1 MTKAEMELHS
11 ERRQKPVPVD
21 ARPSDC
27 SLVLVVDL
35 DGTLIR
41 SDMLYE
47 TFWSAMALNWATPLI
62 AAASLSGGRAAL
74 KHRLM
79 QLGPVDVTLLPYDAQ
94 VIRYVRQWRATGR
107 RVMLVTASDQAVA
120 ERIGA
125 HLGIFD
131 RVHGSDG
138 TMNLKGPAKAAFL
151 EAQFGRKGFVYIGDA
166 FADLVVWRS
175 AAKAVTVTPS
185 GTLRA
190 LVDGL
195 GGSVEHLPATG
206 PSPADYARMMRPQ
219 DLIANFLV
227 FLPLLWGAPF
237 PGAVWVVAVLFMA
250 FCLATSGL
258 AIATA
263 LLQLAADRAHP
274 ERRGRPVAAGV
285 VPIGQA
291 SVAGV
296 LLAMA
301 GLISAAALGI
311 GSAAVLAVY
320 MAAEMFAARS
330 VAGTMRRRVLRG
342 GRLALRP
349 VAAALALGVM
359 QGT

>member
-11 ERRQKPVPVD
+11 KRREKPVSVE
-21 ARPSDC
+21 ARQSDC

-47 TFWSAMALNWATPLI
+47 TFWSAMALRWATPFI
-62 AAASLSGGRAAL
+62 AAASLMGGRAAL
-74 KHRLM
+74 KRRLM

-94 VIRYVRQWRATGR
+94 VIGYVRQWRATGR
-107 RVMLVTASDQAVA
+107 RAMLVTASDQAVA

-131 RVHGSDG
+131 SVHGSDG
-138 TMNLKGPAKAAFL
+138 STNLKGPAKAAFL
-151 EAQFGRKGFVYIGDA
+151 EAQFGRRGFVYIGDT
-166 FADLVVWRS
+166 FADLVVWRR

-195 GGSVEHLPATG
+195 GSPVEHLPATG
-206 PSPADYARMMRPQ
+206 PSAADYASMLRPQ
-219 DLIANFLV
+219 DLIANLLV

-237 PGAVWVVAVLFMA
+237 PGAVWAAAVLFVA
-250 FCLATSGL
+250 FCLATAGL
-258 AIATA
+258 AIATP

-274 ERRGRPVAAGV
+274 DRRSGPVATGV
-285 VPIGQA
+285 VLIGQA
-291 SVAGV
+291 SVAGF
-296 LLAMA
+296 LLLLA
-301 GLISAAALGI
+301 GLIIAAASGI
-311 GSAAVLAVY
+311 GSAAVVAVY
-320 MAAEMFAARS
+320 IGVGLFAARS
-330 VAGTMRRRVLRG
+330 VAGTVRGRVLRVG
-342 GRLALRP
+342 LVALRP
-349 VAAALALGVM
+349 IAGALALGILP
-359 QGT
+359 GN